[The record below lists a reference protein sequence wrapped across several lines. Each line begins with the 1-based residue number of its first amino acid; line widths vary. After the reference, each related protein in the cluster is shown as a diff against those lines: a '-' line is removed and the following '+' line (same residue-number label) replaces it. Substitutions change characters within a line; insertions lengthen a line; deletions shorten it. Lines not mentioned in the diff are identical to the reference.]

1 VIARSRQREFAMAI
15 IENTPRRLVLG
26 SGSTKLT
33 LDKDAGRGS
42 LQRKILFWN
51 LKPTELPL
59 SDFSS
64 VTLDK
69 VIDRASGVEIFY
81 TMLITRAGAA
91 WAFPAD
97 DKADADKNM
106 ARIREFLDLPP

>member
-1 VIARSRQREFAMAI
+1 MAI
-15 IENTPRRLVLG
+15 IESTPRRLVLG

-33 LDKDAGRGS
+33 LDKDAGKAT
-42 LQRKILFWN
+42 LQRKLLFWN

-59 SDFSS
+59 AEFSS

-69 VIDRASGVEIFY
+69 AVDRASGVEIFH
-81 TMLITRAGAA
+81 TMLITRGGAA

-97 DKADADKNM
+97 DKAEADKNI
-106 ARIREFLDLPP
+106 AALREFLALQS